1 MLSLIKL
8 VNGETLVCSVIE
20 RTESGFL
27 IEDPLKLEIV
37 NHGGVPSMM
46 TTYWIPLPDDELR
59 VDIWQDHVIMIS
71 DMTEDLE
78 KFYLKALKH
87 ARGIKPIDNAKV
99 KADKD
104 KDNLENDIK
113 NMTNQQKKK
122 LYAAVAGLSANTVF
136 H

>member
-8 VNGETLVCSVIE
+8 INGETLVCSIIE
-20 RTESGFL
+20 KTETGFI

-37 NHGGVPSMM
+37 NHAGVPSMM
-46 TTYWIPLPDDELR
+46 TTYWIPLPDEELR

-87 ARGIKPIDNAKV
+87 ARGVRTPDRIDQ
-99 KADKD
+99 DKD
-104 KDNLENDIK
+104 EDTLENDIK
-113 NMTNQQKKK
+113 DMSNNQKKK